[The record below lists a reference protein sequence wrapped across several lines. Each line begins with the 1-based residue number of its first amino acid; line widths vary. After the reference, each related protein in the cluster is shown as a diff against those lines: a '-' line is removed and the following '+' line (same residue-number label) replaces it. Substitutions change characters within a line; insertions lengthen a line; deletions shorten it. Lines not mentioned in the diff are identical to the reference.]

1 MSRDTTRNSSQP
13 DERAF
18 VAIVVALLVALS
30 GAAGYGLCALRCRS
44 CGVAAVRW
52 LPSGDCE
59 ARCAP

>member
-1 MSRDTTRNSSQP
+1 MGSATRWNSAQEKHH

-30 GAAGYGLCALRCRS
+30 GAAGYGLGALRCRP

-52 LPSGDCE
+52 LP
-59 ARCAP
+59 